1 MVDTLSES
9 LGVRVTST
17 ERREFEEAAAA
28 QNLRASVA
36 LRLAM
41 SLFVDRHR
49 TDGVCSVHAQHR
61 APRP

>member
-36 LRLAM
+36 LRQAM

-49 TDGVCSVHAQHR
+49 VSSNQLQPQ
-61 APRP
+61 APRT

>member
-1 MVDTLSES
+1 MFDTFSES

-28 QNLRASVA
+28 QHLRASVA

-49 TDGVCSVHAQHR
+49 VSPNQPQPR
-61 APRP
+61 APRT